1 MADSHV
7 HSFCQ
12 ELRRL
17 RSVVRSYDTLEKA
30 RLQGQTTDRSVAPGG
45 VDGDRRRLERA
56 GGICL
61 E

>member
-7 HSFCQ
+7 HSFYQ

-45 VDGDRRRLERA
+45 VDGDRHRLERA

>member
-1 MADSHV
+1 MADSHM

-30 RLQGQTTDRSVAPGG
+30 RLQGQKTNQWRQG
-45 VDGDRRRLERA
+45 VWMGT
-56 GGICL
+56 GID
-61 E
+61 